1 MKNNTYLHPRRGVLK
16 LLVFFLFIVLP
27 ATAQVGIGTTAP
39 ASSSALQIDS
49 TTGGFVPPRM
59 TNTQMSN
66 ISTPLEGSIVYNT
79 TFSALFLYSS
89 GTWNNITR
97 PDLPS
102 IVMSREF
109 GPDDVDNPIVQT
121 TNNTYYSFP
130 LNQSEVASTE
140 ENFFTVTANG
150 TVQVKKKGNYM
161 ITAGF
166 AVSNLPVGGHKYII
180 GVYRNNTST
189 LIGYLVRG
197 NVVMESV
204 DEFGTSGVMTFP
216 FNADDKI
223 ILRYVMN
230 NDGKRLN
237 ARFFKIGVIKI

>member
-1 MKNNTYLHPRRGVLK
+1 MKNTTQRRSIRGVYK
-16 LLVFFLFIVLP
+16 LILITLLIT
-27 ATAQVGIGTTAP
+27 ATASAQVGIGTTTP
-39 ASSSALQIDS
+39 ESSSALQIDS

-59 TNTQMSN
+59 TNTQMN
-66 ISTPLEGSIVYNT
+66 AIPTPLEGSIVYNT

-102 IVMSREF
+102 IVLTKDW
-109 GPDDVDNPIVQT
+109 GADDDNNLVQT
-121 TNNTYYSFP
+121 TTNQYSNFP
-130 LNQSEVASTE
+130 LNVDEIASTE

-150 TVQVKKKGNYM
+150 TVQVKKDGNYM

-166 AVSNLPVGGHKYII
+166 SVNSLPIGGHKYII
-180 GVYRNNTST
+180 GVYRNNTSN

-197 NVVMESV
+197 NVVMES
-204 DEFGTSGVMTFP
+204 DEEFGTSGVMTFP
-216 FNADDKI
+216 FNANDKI
-223 ILRYVMN
+223 ILRYVLN
-230 NDGKRLN
+230 NGGTPLD

>member
-1 MKNNTYLHPRRGVLK
+1 MKNNTYLNPRKGVFK

-27 ATAQVGIGTTAP
+27 ATAQVGIGTTVP

-59 TNTQMSN
+59 TNTQMN
-66 ISTPLEGSIVYNT
+66 DIPTPLEGSIVYNT

-102 IVMSREF
+102 IVMAKDWGEN
-109 GPDDVDNPIVQT
+109 DDNNLVQT
-121 TNNTYYSFP
+121 NENTYYSFP
-130 LNQSEVASTE
+130 LNTAEIASTE

-180 GVYRNNTST
+180 GVYRNNTSN

-197 NVVMESV
+197 NVVMESE

-216 FNADDKI
+216 FEAKDKI
-223 ILRYVMN
+223 ILRYVLN
-230 NDGKRLN
+230 NGGNQLD

>member
-1 MKNNTYLHPRRGVLK
+1 MKNNTYLHPEKGALK
-16 LLVFFLFIVLP
+16 LFVFFLLIGFSL
-27 ATAQVGIGTTAP
+27 TAQVGIGTTSP
-39 ASSSALQIDS
+39 SPGSALQIDS

-59 TNTQMSN
+59 THTQMN
-66 ISTPLEGSIVYNT
+66 DIPTPLEGSIVYNT

-102 IVMSREF
+102 IVLSKDWGEN
-109 GPDDVDNPIVQT
+109 DDNNLVQT
-121 TNNTYYSFP
+121 STNTYYNFP
-130 LNQSEVASTE
+130 LNKSEIASTE

-150 TVQVKKKGNYM
+150 TVQVKKDGNYM

-166 AVSNLPVGGHKYII
+166 SVNSLPTGGHKYII
-180 GVYRNNTST
+180 GVYRNSTSN

-197 NVVMESV
+197 NVVMESD

-216 FNADDKI
+216 FNENDKI

-230 NDGKRLN
+230 NEGTPLD
-237 ARFFKIGVIKI
+237 ARFFKIGIIKI